1 MFLLDLLVF
10 MVDGIISQTVVISYK
25 KLYVGELG
33 TIQKRVTVIIRGS
46 QNFTTYGIS
55 TSISSLLKMLWA
67 YLFQITQVWL

>member
-10 MVDGIISQTVVISYK
+10 IVDGIISQTVVISYK

-55 TSISSLLKMLWA
+55 ISISSLLKMLWA

>member
-55 TSISSLLKMLWA
+55 ISISSLLKMLWA

>member
-10 MVDGIISQTVVISYK
+10 MEDGIISQTVVISYK

-55 TSISSLLKMLWA
+55 ISISSLLKMLWA
-67 YLFQITQVWL
+67 YLFQITEVWL

>member
-10 MVDGIISQTVVISYK
+10 MEDGIISQTVVISYK

-55 TSISSLLKMLWA
+55 ISISSLLKMLWA